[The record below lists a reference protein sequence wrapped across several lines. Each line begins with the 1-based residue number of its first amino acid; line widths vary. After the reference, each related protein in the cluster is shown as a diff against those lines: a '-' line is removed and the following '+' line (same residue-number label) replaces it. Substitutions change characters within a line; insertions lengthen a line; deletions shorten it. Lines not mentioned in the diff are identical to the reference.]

1 MDKPTELLPV
11 DPRLV
16 HIQSDV
22 REHFDWNSSE
32 DLSSARDLLEQVE
45 SYDIRPWER
54 PQRTANVATVYR
66 RLVLR
71 ETEVAI
77 LGAAVEPEE
86 VEEILQRPSLL
97 VAADGAAGV
106 FSMLPGSTA
115 ERAWSRLICIVSDA
129 DGGEGTYEA
138 VERSKP
144 IFLHAHGDNRTDWE
158 ALLDYASRVATPP
171 PLILTHQTNSPIE
184 GMSNPG
190 GFTDGD
196 RAACIVRSIG
206 VPLESISMLGTRTD
220 VVGRWSG
227 ITDEKAKLEKLKW
240 MREVLKILEI
250 GF

>member
-1 MDKPTELLPV
+1 MDKPTELHPV
-11 DPRLV
+11 DPRLIT
-16 HIQSDV
+16 IQSDV
-22 REHFDWNSSE
+22 REHFGWNLDQDS
-32 DLSSARDLLEQVE
+32 SSAHELLERVE
-45 SYDIRPWER
+45 SYDVRSWER
-54 PQRTANVATVYR
+54 PQRAANVAAVYR

-71 ETEVAI
+71 EAEVAI

-86 VEEILQRPSLL
+86 VEAVLQRPSLL

-106 FSMLPGSTA
+106 FSMLPASTA

-144 IFLHAHGDNRTDWE
+144 IFLHAHGDNRADWR
-158 ALLDYASRVATPP
+158 ALLEHASSVATPP
-171 PLILTHQTNSPIE
+171 PLILTHQTENQID

-206 VPLESISMLGTRTD
+206 VPAESISMLGTRTD

-227 ITDEKAKLEKLKW
+227 ITDESAKLEKLKW
-240 MREVLKILEI
+240 MSEILKILEI

>member
-1 MDKPTELLPV
+1 MDKPTGLQPDDTRV
-11 DPRLV
+11 V
-16 HIQSDV
+16 TVQSDV
-22 REHFDWNSSE
+22 REHFGWDSNA
-32 DLSSARDLLEQVE
+32 DLSSAQDMLERVE
-45 SYDIRPWER
+45 SYDIRSWER

-86 VEEILQRPSLL
+86 VENILQRPSLL

-106 FSMLPGSTA
+106 FSMLPASTA
-115 ERAWSRLICIVSDA
+115 ERAWSRLICVVSDA

-144 IFLHAHGDNRTDWE
+144 IFLHAHGDNRPDWSS
-158 ALLDYASRVATPP
+158 LLEHASQLATPS
-171 PLILTHQTNSPIE
+171 PLILTHQTESPIE

-206 VPLESISMLGTRTD
+206 VPADSISMLGTRTD

-227 ITDEKAKLEKLKW
+227 VTDEETKLEKLKW
-240 MREVLKILEI
+240 MSEVLGILGI

>member
-1 MDKPTELLPV
+1 MDKPTELHPV
-11 DPRLV
+11 DSRLV
-16 HIQSDV
+16 VIQSDV
-22 REHFDWNSSE
+22 REHFGWDSGE
-32 DLSSARDLLEQVE
+32 DLSSAKGLLEQVE
-45 SYDIRPWER
+45 SYDINSWER
-54 PQRTANVATVYR
+54 PQRAANVATVYR

-86 VEEILQRPSLL
+86 VENILQRPSLL

-106 FSMLPGSTA
+106 FSMLPASTA
-115 ERAWSRLICIVSDA
+115 ERAWSRLICMVSDA
-129 DGGEGTYEA
+129 DGGEGTHEA

-144 IFLHAHGDNRTDWE
+144 IFLHAHGDNRPDWT
-158 ALLDYASRVATPP
+158 ALLEHASEVATPP
-171 PLILTHQTNSPIE
+171 PLILTHQTDSSIG
-184 GMSNPG
+184 GMNNPG

-206 VPLESISMLGTRTD
+206 VPADSISMLGTRTD

-227 ITDEKAKLEKLKW
+227 ITDEGAKLEKLKW
-240 MREVLKILEI
+240 MSEVLKILEI

>member
-1 MDKPTELLPV
+1 MDKPTGLQPV
-11 DPRLV
+11 DTRV
-16 HIQSDV
+16 VTVQSDV
-22 REHFDWNSSE
+22 REHFGWDSNA
-32 DLSSARDLLEQVE
+32 DLSSAQDMLERVE
-45 SYDIRPWER
+45 SYDIRSWER

-86 VEEILQRPSLL
+86 VENILQRPSLL

-106 FSMLPGSTA
+106 FSMLPASTA
-115 ERAWSRLICIVSDA
+115 ERAWSRLICVVSDA

-144 IFLHAHGDNRTDWE
+144 IFLHAHGDNRPDW
-158 ALLDYASRVATPP
+158 ASLLEHASQVATPS
-171 PLILTHQTNSPIE
+171 PLILTHQTESSID

-206 VPLESISMLGTRTD
+206 VPADSISMLGTRTD

-227 ITDEKAKLEKLKW
+227 VTDEETKLEKLKW
-240 MREVLKILEI
+240 MSEVLGILGI

>member
-1 MDKPTELLPV
+1 MDKPTELHPV
-11 DPRLV
+11 DTKV
-16 HIQSDV
+16 VTIQSDV
-22 REHFDWNSSE
+22 RGYFGWD
-32 DLSSARDLLEQVE
+32 SSADHSSAQDMLEQVE
-45 SYDIRPWER
+45 SYDIRSWER
-54 PQRTANVATVYR
+54 PQRAANVATVYR

-86 VEEILQRPSLL
+86 VENILQRPSLL

-106 FSMLPGSTA
+106 FSMLPASTA
-115 ERAWSRLICIVSDA
+115 ERAWSRLICVVSDA

-144 IFLHAHGDNRTDWE
+144 IFLHAHGDNRPDW
-158 ALLDYASRVATPP
+158 ASLLEHASQVATPS
-171 PLILTHQTNSPIE
+171 PLILTHQTESSID

-206 VPLESISMLGTRTD
+206 VPADSISMLGTRTD

-227 ITDEKAKLEKLKW
+227 VTEEETKLEKLKW
-240 MREVLKILEI
+240 MSEVLRILGI

>member
-1 MDKPTELLPV
+1 MDKPTELHPV
-11 DPRLV
+11 DSRLV
-16 HIQSDV
+16 AIQSNV
-22 REHFDWNSSE
+22 REHFGWDSGE
-32 DLSSARDLLEQVE
+32 DLSSAKALLEQVE
-45 SYDIRPWER
+45 SYDIKSWER
-54 PQRTANVATVYR
+54 PQRAANVATVYR

-86 VEEILQRPSLL
+86 VETILQRPSLL
-97 VAADGAAGV
+97 VAADGAVGA
-106 FSMLPGSTA
+106 FSMLPASTA
-115 ERAWSRLICIVSDA
+115 ERAWSRLICVVSDA

-144 IFLHAHGDNRTDWE
+144 IFLHAHGDNRPDWT
-158 ALLDYASRVATPP
+158 ALLEHASEVATPP
-171 PLILTHQTNSPIE
+171 PIILTHQTDSSIE

-206 VPLESISMLGTRTD
+206 VPADSISMLGTRTD

-227 ITDEKAKLEKLKW
+227 ITEEGTKLEKLKW
-240 MREVLKILEI
+240 MSEVLKILEI

>member
-1 MDKPTELLPV
+1 MDKPTGLQPV
-11 DPRLV
+11 DTRV
-16 HIQSDV
+16 VTVQSDV
-22 REHFDWNSSE
+22 REHFGWDSNA
-32 DLSSARDLLEQVE
+32 DISSAQDMLERVE
-45 SYDIRPWER
+45 SYDIRSWER

-86 VEEILQRPSLL
+86 VENILQRPSLL

-106 FSMLPGSTA
+106 FSMLPASTA
-115 ERAWSRLICIVSDA
+115 ERAWSRLICVVSDA

-144 IFLHAHGDNRTDWE
+144 IFLHAHGDNKSDWSS
-158 ALLDYASRVATPP
+158 LLEHASQLATPS
-171 PLILTHQTNSPIE
+171 PLILTHQTESPIE

-206 VPLESISMLGTRTD
+206 VPADSISMLGTRTD

-227 ITDEKAKLEKLKW
+227 VTDEETKLEKLKW
-240 MREVLKILEI
+240 MSEVLGILGI

>member
-1 MDKPTELLPV
+1 
-11 DPRLV
+11 
-16 HIQSDV
+16 
-22 REHFDWNSSE
+22 
-32 DLSSARDLLEQVE
+32 
-45 SYDIRPWER
+45 
-54 PQRTANVATVYR
+54 
-66 RLVLR
+66 
-71 ETEVAI
+71 
-77 LGAAVEPEE
+77 
-86 VEEILQRPSLL
+86 
-97 VAADGAAGV
+97 
-106 FSMLPGSTA
+106 MLPSSTA
-115 ERAWSRLICIVSDA
+115 ERAWSRLICVVSDA

-144 IFLHAHGDNRTDWE
+144 IFLHAHGDNRTDWV
-158 ALLDYASRVATPP
+158 ALLDYASQVATPP

-206 VPLESISMLGTRTD
+206 VPLDSISMLGTRTD

>member
-1 MDKPTELLPV
+1 MDKPTELHPV
-11 DPRLV
+11 DSRLV
-16 HIQSDV
+16 VIQSDV
-22 REHFDWNSSE
+22 REHFGWDSGE
-32 DLSSARDLLEQVE
+32 DLSSAKGLLEQVE
-45 SYDIRPWER
+45 SYDINSWER
-54 PQRTANVATVYR
+54 PQRAANVATVYR

-86 VEEILQRPSLL
+86 VENILQRPSLL

-106 FSMLPGSTA
+106 FSMLPASTA
-115 ERAWSRLICIVSDA
+115 ERAWSRLICMVSDA
-129 DGGEGTYEA
+129 DGGEGTHEA

-144 IFLHAHGDNRTDWE
+144 IFLHAHGDNRPDWT
-158 ALLDYASRVATPP
+158 ALLEHASEVATPP
-171 PLILTHQTNSPIE
+171 PLILTHQTDSSIG

-206 VPLESISMLGTRTD
+206 VPADSISMLGTRTD

-227 ITDEKAKLEKLKW
+227 ITDEGAKLEKLKW
-240 MREVLKILEI
+240 MSEVLKILEI

>member
-1 MDKPTELLPV
+1 MYKPTELHPV
-11 DPRLV
+11 DTQLV
-16 HIQSDV
+16 TIQSDV
-22 REHFDWNSSE
+22 RKHFGWDSNE
-32 DLSSARDLLEQVE
+32 DLSSAQELLQRVE
-45 SYDIRPWER
+45 SHEIRSWER
-54 PQRTANVATVYR
+54 SQRAANVATVFR

-86 VEEILQRPSLL
+86 VEAVLQRPSLL

-106 FSMLPGSTA
+106 FSMLPASTA
-115 ERAWSRLICIVSDA
+115 ERAWSRLICVVSDA

-144 IFLHAHGDNRTDWE
+144 IFLHAHGDNVNDWTT
-158 ALLDYASRVATPP
+158 LLEHASRIATPP
-171 PLILTHQTNSPIE
+171 PLVLTHQTKSPIE

-206 VPLESISMLGTRTD
+206 VPAESISMLGTRTD

-227 ITDEKAKLEKLKW
+227 ITDENAKLEKLKW
-240 MREVLKILEI
+240 MSEVLNILEI
-250 GF
+250 EF

>member
-1 MDKPTELLPV
+1 MDKPPELLPV
-11 DPRLV
+11 DPSLV

-22 REHFDWNSSE
+22 REHFDWNLSE
-32 DLSSARDLLEQVE
+32 DLSSARGLLEQVE

-54 PQRTANVATVYR
+54 PQRAANVATVYR

-129 DGGEGTYEA
+129 DGGEGTHEA

>member
-1 MDKPTELLPV
+1 MPME
-11 DPRLV
+11 
-16 HIQSDV
+16 
-22 REHFDWNSSE
+22 
-32 DLSSARDLLEQVE
+32 
-45 SYDIRPWER
+45 
-54 PQRTANVATVYR
+54 
-66 RLVLR
+66 
-71 ETEVAI
+71 
-77 LGAAVEPEE
+77 
-86 VEEILQRPSLL
+86 
-97 VAADGAAGV
+97 
-106 FSMLPGSTA
+106 
-115 ERAWSRLICIVSDA
+115 
-129 DGGEGTYEA
+129 GEGTYEA

-158 ALLDYASRVATPP
+158 ALLDYASQVATPP

-227 ITDEKAKLEKLKW
+227 EISDEKAKLEKLKW